1 MLWMSILPPSQFP
14 LGEHSYQVSF
24 SFVFPL
30 VLHVI
35 AAGKLIGCIDML
47 LSIMSLG
54 KRSTLQ
60 NSQKEYLLSPIGRVR
75 NDLALSVQNVLAALQ
90 GNLHR
95 ALKFIHKQAKGVKFQ
110 LRCKV
115 LLEKF
120 SFENDR
126 VIMIDVWFPAETC
139 TLTILSQVSSVLNK
153 SAQDM
158 LSKFNAFVHQGS
170 GWVVKEV
177 KVFSLNVNEFTLFS
191 GGGGCSSLPLCIRR
205 SRSCISIG
213 NSCDDRCFL
222 KWVVAALCGEG
233 KNVGRWCGEY

>member
-1 MLWMSILPPSQFP
+1 MLWMGILPPSQFT
-14 LGEHSYQVSF
+14 LGECSFQVSF
-24 SFVFPL
+24 SFIFLL

-35 AAGKLIGCIDML
+35 AAWKMIGRIDML

-54 KRSTLQ
+54 KRSTQQ

-75 NDLALSVQNVLAALQ
+75 NDLALSLQDVLPALQ
-90 GNLHR
+90 GILHH
-95 ALKFIHKQAKGVKFQ
+95 ALKSIRKQAKGVKFQ

-120 SFENDR
+120 SFENDQ
-126 VIMIDVWFPAETC
+126 VIMIDLWFQAETH

-158 LSKFNAFVHQGS
+158 LSKFDVFVHQS
-170 GWVVKEV
+170 LGWVVKEV

-191 GGGGCSSLPLCIRR
+191 GGGGCSSLSLHYHPNTVL
-205 SRSCISIG
+205 SE
-213 NSCDDRCFL
+213 N
-222 KWVVAALCGEG
+222 
-233 KNVGRWCGEY
+233 

>member
-14 LGEHSYQVSF
+14 LGEHSYEVSF

-30 VLHVI
+30 VLHII
-35 AAGKLIGCIDML
+35 AAGKLIGRIDML

-54 KRSTLQ
+54 KRSALQ

-75 NDLALSVQNVLAALQ
+75 NDLALSVQNVLPALQ
-90 GNLHR
+90 GILHC
-95 ALKFIHKQAKGVKFQ
+95 ALKSIRKQAKGVKFQ

-126 VIMIDVWFPAETC
+126 VIMIDVWFPAETR
-139 TLTILSQVSSVLNK
+139 TLTVLSQVSSVLNK

-158 LSKFNAFVHQGS
+158 LSKFDAFVHQGS

-177 KVFSLNVNEFTLFS
+177 KVFSLNVNEFHFS
-191 GGGGCSSLPLCIRR
+191 LEGEVVLVCPCTSEEVIRA
-205 SRSCISIG
+205 
-213 NSCDDRCFL
+213 FQ
-222 KWVVAALCGEG
+222 
-233 KNVGRWCGEY
+233 

>member
-1 MLWMSILPPSQFP
+1 M
-14 LGEHSYQVSF
+14 
-24 SFVFPL
+24 VF
-30 VLHVI
+30 HVVV
-35 AAGKLIGCIDML
+35 AGKLIGCIDML

-60 NSQKEYLLSPIGRVR
+60 NLQKEYLLSPIGRVR
-75 NDLALSVQNVLAALQ
+75 NDLALSVQNVLPALQ
-90 GNLHR
+90 GILHR
-95 ALKFIHKQAKGVKFQ
+95 ALKSIRKQAKGVKFQ

-120 SFENDR
+120 SFENNR
-126 VIMIDVWFPAETC
+126 VIMIDVWFPAETR

-158 LSKFNAFVHQGS
+158 LSKFDAFVHQGL

-191 GGGGCSSLPLCIRR
+191 GGGRL
-205 SRSCISIG
+205 
-213 NSCDDRCFL
+213 F
-222 KWVVAALCGEG
+222 
-233 KNVGRWCGEY
+233 